1 MRPARGARPYA
12 AFTLFFVSC
21 VSPAVEGIVALEDA
35 GQGQGA
41 TLPSPSVETATEMAP
56 DATAADV
63 ESVDASAGGGP
74 ADASSPRD
82 AGSTADADQAPD
94 MVEASLADAGPRPV
108 LDSPGYGSVAF
119 EELEDSRLSDIA
131 PGGPHLHLL
140 ADRGLQLGLHWKSEL
155 LDDAARFAIV
165 EAARGL
171 GVKVHVWLTLPEG
184 SADDHAPGS
193 PRYTQTGYFPNSTNF
208 AAWIEKAT
216 ALMELWKARGHTPSV
231 LLVDLEMRK
240 ERLLEFARLTSDST
254 TINAQVALLKQNIDR
269 TRHAQAIGAFRAF
282 VEDAH
287 ARGWKVV
294 ATTLLPIADDYADND
309 DDLRQAFNV
318 PLDDAPQSADAIA
331 WDAVELQIQR
341 TLYTKTVP
349 LLTPFFTYDY
359 ARLARELF
367 GEKAYVGLGL
377 THAGIAG
384 LAPIYESGDDLRRD
398 VEAAHAAGIP
408 AQGIGVYSFYGIY
421 SRPPTSQW
429 MQVPNAAR
437 APDADLGT
445 PLVHAG
451 FQTYDALLDG
461 S

>member
-1 MRPARGARPYA
+1 M
-12 AFTLFFVSC
+12 
-21 VSPAVEGIVALEDA
+21 EGIVTPEDA
-35 GQGQGA
+35 GLGRDA
-41 TLPSPSVETATEMAP
+41 ALPSSSVETAPKPGP
-56 DATAADV
+56 DATAAGV
-63 ESVDASAGGGP
+63 ETVDASTGGGS
-74 ADASSPRD
+74 ADASSPQD
-82 AGSTADADQAPD
+82 AGSTADADQGPSVND
-94 MVEASLADAGPRPV
+94 ASLADAGPRP
-108 LDSPGYGSVAF
+108 LLSSPGYGSVAF
-119 EELEDSRLSDIA
+119 EELEDSRLSDLA
-131 PGGPHLHLL
+131 PGSPQLQLL
-140 ADRGLQLGLHWKSEL
+140 ADHGVQLGLHWKSEL
-155 LDDAARFAIV
+155 LEDAARFAIV
-165 EAARGL
+165 EATGRL
-171 GVKVHVWLTLPEG
+171 GVQVYVWLTLPEG
-184 SADDHAPGS
+184 SAEDHAPGS
-193 PRYTQTGYFPNSTNF
+193 PRYAQTGYFPNSTNF

-216 ALMELWKARGHTPSV
+216 ALMDLWKARGHAPSV
-231 LLVDLEMRK
+231 FLVDLEMRK
-240 ERLLEFARLTSDST
+240 ERLLEFARLTSDGT
-254 TINAQVALLKQNIDR
+254 AVNAQVALLKQNIDR
-269 TRHAQAIGAFRAF
+269 KRHAQAISAFRAF

-294 ATTLLPIADDYADND
+294 ATTLLPIADDYADKD

-318 PLDDAPQSADAIA
+318 PIDDAPQSADAIA

-359 ARLARELF
+359 ARLARGLF
-367 GEKAYVGLGL
+367 GDKAYVGLGL

-384 LAPIYESGDDLRRD
+384 LAPIYDSGDDLRRD

-408 AQGIGVYSFYGIY
+408 TQGIGVYSFYGIY